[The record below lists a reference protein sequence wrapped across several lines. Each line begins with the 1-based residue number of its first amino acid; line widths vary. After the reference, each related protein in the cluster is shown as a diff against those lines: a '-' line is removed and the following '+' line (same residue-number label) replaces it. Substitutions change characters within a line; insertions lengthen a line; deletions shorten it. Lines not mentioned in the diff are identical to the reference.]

1 MQKIILVLFF
11 TLSIF
16 NSFSQ
21 SVGIGTTTPEAA
33 AVLDIQSATKGV
45 FLPRVTSTQRL
56 AMNTGSGNGLLVY
69 DINTASFWHY
79 GDGDWNEIKA
89 TNNSEWIK
97 YQDTLLYTTSKGVA
111 IGSPVVNPSA
121 ALDISSATKGIL
133 IPRLT
138 SAQRNALAATA
149 VDGLLVFDADEV
161 RFYYYTPGGW
171 QGIGDYQIPYWVTTG
186 NSSITTLNTQN
197 VGIGTYYS
205 SRPPQYK
212 LDVEGR
218 LRSRTS
224 PQGTAGLWL
233 DSVSG
238 SNPNSFIGVL
248 NDSSTGIWG
257 QGAASW
263 GLIQNTRTN
272 NVGIG
277 TTTPH
282 KSAIMEL
289 SSTSKAFLPTRMTY
303 SQMLSIPNPQA
314 GMVAYDSDAK
324 TLRVFNGSKWVRLSR
339 KEEALQSSGVNNNA
353 TGTTYYGGDESSGL
367 RVVDDASG
375 NIYAA
380 GVFKNTHSGFGL
392 TADATFGPADIF
404 LVKYNSSGALLWS
417 RSIGSAYNDTLTG
430 MEIGNDG
437 NLYLL
442 GQFSG
447 VCNFGGNVLT
457 ANLLN
462 DGFLSK
468 WDASGNQ
475 VWTISFGGSVAD
487 FPDKAEDIALDNANN
502 IYVTGSFFGVFN
514 TSVSG
519 INMTSLGGYD
529 AFLIKINSAGALQWM
544 RQSGGDYTDYGY
556 YVEADQS
563 GNIYTYGT
571 GGGTVYAG
579 SHYIYIPQPRNR
591 RLRRVKTRVFRK
603 ALLRNISRS
612 RIVYRTNPARQLTRS
627 LVVDYLVCYQAN
639 TGTENYI
646 NRKYNIDAIKATTNG
661 YYEVSQNMITK
672 YNASSDALNRIT
684 MNNSVTILPNGVHIA
699 PNNDIILLAY
709 ADVGSAISFVPIAPN
724 AAGWIMMRLT
734 ATGNIV
740 WSNQLQNSGSFNANA
755 VRSNSSGTV
764 FYYTGDFTGSMLL
777 NNGTITSNISNMF
790 VVKYQ
795 Q

>member
-138 SAQRNALAATA
+138 SAQRNALAAIA

-324 TLRVFNGSKWVRLSR
+324 TLRVFDGSKWVRLSYPDDGF
-339 KEEALQSSGVNNNA
+339 EATGSNELFASIASSLQEDYGTSILTDNNGNVYVMGTYYDEIAYFGVNTAGTYDSDVFVVKMDSIGNVIWSRSLGGTKNETGIKMVMTSDNYLIIGGVFDTTTTIGPVNMTGNGNNDCFIA
-353 TGTTYYGGDESSGL
+353 KYDLNGNFVYTFYMGGDAGGDA
-367 RVVDDASG
+367 VDLLGD
-375 NIYAA
+375 
-380 GVFKNTHSGFGL
+380 L
-392 TADATFGPADIF
+392 TADNA
-404 LVKYNSSGALLWS
+404 
-417 RSIGSAYNDTLTG
+417 
-430 MEIGNDG
+430 GN
-437 NLYLL
+437 Y
-442 GQFSG
+442 
-447 VCNFGGNVLT
+447 
-457 ANLLN
+457 
-462 DGFLSK
+462 
-468 WDASGNQ
+468 
-475 VWTISFGGSVAD
+475 
-487 FPDKAEDIALDNANN
+487 
-502 IYVTGSFFGVFN
+502 YVTGSYEGTFRISHLGNTLSPYGKNDVFIAKFLGNAQLGWLQRSGNGDDNYGNAIDIDNSGNAYVHITGFGNSCAFG
-514 TSVSG
+514 SYF
-519 INMTSLGGYD
+519 INMAPVDNYYYSSDKDGFIG
-529 AFLIKINSAGALQWM
+529 KINRTGTVINYTYSGVVTAFTAT
-544 RQSGGDYTDYGY
+544 RFSGGCYIYQPSKSKITRLNENLQETGY
-556 YVEADQS
+556 
-563 GNIYTYGT
+563 IYTSGT
-571 GGGTVYAG
+571 LDIT
-579 SHYIYIPQPRNR
+579 
-591 RLRRVKTRVFRK
+591 
-603 ALLRNISRS
+603 NIE
-612 RIVYRTNPARQLTRS
+612 I
-627 LVVDYLVCYQAN
+627 
-639 TGTENYI
+639 
-646 NRKYNIDAIKATTNG
+646 
-661 YYEVSQNMITK
+661 
-672 YNASSDALNRIT
+672 AS
-684 MNNSVTILPNGVHIA
+684 
-699 PNNDIILLAY
+699 NNDIILLGDA
-709 ADVGSAISFVPIAPN
+709 AVGSKIGLMNVAPD
-724 AAGWIMMRLT
+724 AYSYFSARLT
-734 ATGNIV
+734 T
-740 WSNQLQNSGSFNANA
+740 SGSPVWYNPIN
-755 VRSNSSGTV
+755 VSGEATLGDITATV
-764 FYYTGDFTGSMLL
+764 SGSRIYITGGFIGKMRI
-777 NNGTITSNISNMF
+777 NNGTINSIGGTDLFIW
-790 VVKYQ
+790 KYLNQ
-795 Q
+795 